1 MWDADKKRTVI
12 VASSQDSSAE
22 LDALISWMGED
33 RERWSDLNGDLI
45 VKVRDREPVQLA
57 TVEAPDQPG
66 RSATVFIAIGV
77 SLVVIAL
84 IVAAVVSVSRRSQ
97 KGYK

>member
-1 MWDADKKRTVI
+1 VI
-12 VASSQDSSAE
+12 VASSQDNPAD

-45 VKVRDREPVQLA
+45 VKVRDREPVQLT
-57 TVEAPDQPG
+57 TVEASEQPG